1 MEVTYTPQT
10 DQTTPPSPISGE
22 LELERR
28 RRIAAE
34 QECDQAKTR
43 IQRLELERSAFFQVL
58 GNQALQPSECIASL
72 FTLLEVEHEQ
82 GVGHAIG
89 PYVPVCVK
97 AVAGRAG
104 LSSDT
109 TSKVV
114 SRLAQF
120 GAWKKPPAEEC
131 RPVQNEDT
139 GVWTTPVVLAP
150 AGETLLDNLRV
161 VAQLAPSSDDRQTLT
176 GTGKPTRREAPENR
190 PCLP

>member
-1 MEVTYTPQT
+1 
-10 DQTTPPSPISGE
+10 
-22 LELERR
+22 
-28 RRIAAE
+28 
-34 QECDQAKTR
+34 
-43 IQRLELERSAFFQVL
+43 
-58 GNQALQPSECIASL
+58 L

-120 GAWKKPPAEEC
+120 GAWKNHQQRNVDRFRMKTLASGLHRWCSPQPAK
-131 RPVQNEDT
+131 RYST
-139 GVWTTPVVLAP
+139 ISA
-150 AGETLLDNLRV
+150 
-161 VAQLAPSSDDRQTLT
+161 
-176 GTGKPTRREAPENR
+176 
-190 PCLP
+190 